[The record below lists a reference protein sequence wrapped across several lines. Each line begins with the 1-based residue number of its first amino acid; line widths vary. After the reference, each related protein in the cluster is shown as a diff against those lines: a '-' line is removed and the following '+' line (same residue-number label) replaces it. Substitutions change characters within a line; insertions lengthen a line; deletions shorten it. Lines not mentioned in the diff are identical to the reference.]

1 MARRVV
7 VGMSGGVDSSVAA
20 YLLKDQGYEVQ
31 CVFMKNWEDED
42 DEFYCSSE
50 EDYSDAVQVCDLL
63 DLPIHSVNFSKEYRE
78 NVFKYFLEEY
88 KSGRT
93 PNPDVLC
100 NKEIKFKFFM
110 EYAVKLGAE
119 TIATGHYA
127 KIAKINNNF
136 YLYKGIDKNKD
147 QSYFLYL
154 LGQKEL
160 SKTLFPIGEMKKL
173 EVRELAKKMNLP
185 NSDKKDSTGIC
196 FIGERDF
203 KKFLQQYLPAQPGD
217 IVTTEGKI
225 VGQHDGL
232 MYYTLGQRKGIGIG
246 GGYGTTEEPW
256 YVVKKEMKNNYL
268 IVGQG
273 HDHPGLY
280 NKNSKAGQL
289 HWITSEP
296 SKIPFECTAKIRYR
310 QKDQNCIITA
320 IDNGIANINFSENQ
334 FAPTPGQSI
343 VFYDGEQCLGGGII
357 ETILV

>member
-1 MARRVV
+1 MAKRVV

-20 YLLKDQGYEVQ
+20 YLLKEQGYEVQ

-50 EDYSDAVQVCDLL
+50 EDYSDAIQVCDLL
-63 DLPIHSVNFSKEYRE
+63 DLPLHSVNFSKEYRE

-110 EYAVKLGAE
+110 DYALKLGAN

-127 KIAKINNNF
+127 RIKESVDGHQLF
-136 YLYKGIDKNKD
+136 KGIDKNKD

-160 SKTLFPIGEMKKL
+160 SKTLFPIGEMTKSEVRTSAKKL
-173 EVRELAKKMNLP
+173 DFP
-185 NSDKKDSTGIC
+185 NSGKKDSTGIC

-203 KKFLQQYLPAQPGD
+203 KAFLQQYLPNQPGD
-217 IVTTEGKI
+217 IITTEGKI

-232 MYYTLGQRKGIGIG
+232 MYYTLGQRKGIGVG
-246 GGYGTTEEPW
+246 GGHGATEEPW
-256 YVVKKEMKNNYL
+256 YVIKKDLDNNNL
-268 IVGQG
+268 VIGQG

-280 NKNSKAGQL
+280 SRNLQAGQL
-289 HWITSEP
+289 HWITSAP
-296 SKIPFECTAKIRYR
+296 IKIPFKCTAKIRYR
-310 QKDQNCIITA
+310 QKDQNCTITA
-320 IDNGIANINFSENQ
+320 IEKGIANIIFAENQ
-334 FAPTPGQSI
+334 FAPTPGQSV
-343 VFYDGEQCLGGGII
+343 VFYNGEQCLGGGII
-357 ETILV
+357 ETV

>member
-1 MARRVV
+1 MAMRVV

-20 YLLKDQGYEVQ
+20 YLLKEQGYEVQ

-50 EDYSDAVQVCDLL
+50 EDYSDAIQVCDLL
-63 DLPIHSVNFSKEYRE
+63 DLPLHSVNFSKEYRE
-78 NVFKYFLEEY
+78 NVFKYSLEEY

-100 NKEIKFKFFM
+100 NKEIKFKFFLD
-110 EYAVKLGAE
+110 YALNLGADA
-119 TIATGHYA
+119 IATGHYA
-127 KIAKINNNF
+127 RILKSADGF
-136 YLYKGIDKNKD
+136 QLLKGIDKNKD

-154 LGQKEL
+154 LGQEEL
-160 SKTLFPIGEMKKL
+160 SKSIFPIGNMNKDD
-173 EVRELAKKMNLP
+173 VRILAKKLDLP
-185 NSDKKDSTGIC
+185 TSTKKDSTGIC

-203 KKFLQQYLPAQPGD
+203 KAFLLQYLPTQPGD

-232 MYYTLGQRKGIGIG
+232 MYYTLGQRKGIGVG
-246 GGYGTTEEPW
+246 GGHGITEEPW
-256 YVVKKEMKNNYL
+256 YVVKKDLDKNSL
-268 IVGQG
+268 VIGQG

-280 NKNSKAGQL
+280 SKSLTAGQL
-289 HWITSEP
+289 HWITSVP

-310 QKDQNCIITA
+310 QKDQACTITN
-320 IDNGIANINFSENQ
+320 IENRIANIQFTENQ
-334 FAPTPGQSI
+334 FAPTPGQSV

-357 ETILV
+357 ETI

>member
-1 MARRVV
+1 MAKRVV

-20 YLLKDQGYEVQ
+20 YLLKEQGYDVQ
-31 CVFMKNWEDED
+31 CIFMKNWEDED

-50 EDYSDAVQVCDLL
+50 EEYNDAIQVCDIL
-63 DLPIHSVNFSKEYRE
+63 DLPLHSVNFSKEYRE
-78 NVFKYFLEEY
+78 NVFKYFLAEY

-110 EYAVKLGAE
+110 EYALNLGADA
-119 TIATGHYA
+119 IATGHYA
-127 KIAKINNNF
+127 CVKKATDGF
-136 YLYKGIDKNKD
+136 QLLKGIDNNKD

-160 SKTLFPIGEMKKL
+160 SKTLFPIGEMTKSK
-173 EVRELAKKMNLP
+173 VRRLANRINLP
-185 NSDKKDSTGIC
+185 NSGKKDSTGIC

-203 KKFLQQYLPAQPGD
+203 KAFLQQYLPNQPGD
-217 IVTTEGKI
+217 IVTTDRKI

-232 MYYTLGQRKGIGIG
+232 MYYTFGQRKGIGVG

-256 YVVKKEMKNNYL
+256 YVVKKDLDNNRL
-268 IVGQG
+268 VIGQG
-273 HDHPGLY
+273 HDHPGLH
-280 NKNSKAGQL
+280 NKKITAGQL
-289 HWITSEP
+289 HWITSAPRE
-296 SKIPFECTAKIRYR
+296 IPFECASKIRYR
-310 QKDQNCIITA
+310 QKDQNCTIATIE
-320 IDNGIANINFSENQ
+320 NGIANIIFTENQ

-357 ETILV
+357 ETV

>member
-1 MARRVV
+1 MAKRVV

-20 YLLKDQGYEVQ
+20 YLLKEQGYEVQ
-31 CVFMKNWEDED
+31 CVFMKNWEDDD

-50 EDYSDAVQVCDLL
+50 EDYNDALQVCDLL
-63 DLPIHSVNFSKEYRE
+63 NLPLHSVNFSKEYRE
-78 NVFKYFLEEY
+78 NVFKYFLVEY

-110 EYAVKLGAE
+110 EHALKLGADA
-119 TIATGHYA
+119 IATGHYA
-127 KIAKINNNF
+127 RINKSTDGFQLLIGVDN
-136 YLYKGIDKNKD
+136 NKD

-160 SKTLFPIGEMKKL
+160 SKTLFPIGEMTKI
-173 EVRELAKKMNLP
+173 EVRELAEKMNLP

-203 KKFLQQYLPAQPGD
+203 KAFLQQYLPAQPGN
-217 IVTTEGKI
+217 IITTEGNI

-232 MYYTLGQRKGIGIG
+232 MYYTLGQRKGIGVG
-246 GGYGTTEEPW
+246 GGHGYTEEPW
-256 YVVKKEMKNNYL
+256 YVVKKDLDNNNL
-268 IVGQG
+268 VIGQG

-280 NKNSKAGQL
+280 SKNLIAGQL
-289 HWITSEP
+289 HWITS
-296 SKIPFECTAKIRYR
+296 IPIIPIECTAKIRYR
-310 QKDQNCIITA
+310 QKDQSCTIKSIE
-320 IDNGIANINFSENQ
+320 NGIATIKFNENQ

-357 ETILV
+357 ETV